1 MEQTETQSEAKVKSQ
16 YHAIVQT
23 NEGVHVYSNPIRA
36 ALRKQL
42 HGAVTDGAQIISVIK
57 GKQIPFGTKVVET
70 LSIG

>member
-1 MEQTETQSEAKVKSQ
+1 MEAEKAKSQ

-23 NEGVHVYSNPIRA
+23 PEGAQVFSNPIRA
-36 ALRKQL
+36 ALRKEL
-42 HGAVTDGAQIISVIK
+42 NTAVAEGATIVAVIK